1 MDNKPINLFLKNIE
15 ENTRKVFSSSPYNE
29 SYYSSQKNCTPVK
42 IKQEEINNEIQVLY
56 FYFLHL
62 DLYFYFINKQLIKI
76 IEYEYNLI
84 I

>member
-29 SYYSSQKNCTPVK
+29 SYYSSQKNYTPIK
-42 IKQEEINNEIQVLY
+42 IKQEETNDEIQVLH

-62 DLYFYFINKQLIKI
+62 DLSFYFIKKLI
-76 IEYEYNLI
+76 N
-84 I
+84 